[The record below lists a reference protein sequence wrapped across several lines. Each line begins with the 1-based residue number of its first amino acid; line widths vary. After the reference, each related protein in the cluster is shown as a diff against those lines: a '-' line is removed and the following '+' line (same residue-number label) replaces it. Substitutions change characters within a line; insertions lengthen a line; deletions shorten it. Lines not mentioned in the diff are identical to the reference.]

1 MLQSSRLTNGSNF
14 CWLTKT
20 LVQVCFGE
28 SNVSLQGWAD
38 GAGRSG
44 HRVGVLCLLK
54 TTPSAG
60 AVHVAGLCDRDWVQR
75 NTLGNAT
82 QAIKQKIT
90 RQTWGMYKQKNISH
104 FLLDKLDFNL
114 NYVFVYKV
122 FCKII
127 PILNTQHKTS
137 GKTWSPIVRKFIG
150 KCLYYSA
157 ESSLTVASI
166 FF

>member
-1 MLQSSRLTNGSNF
+1 MFWRVQRLLTGLSRRSWF
-14 CWLTKT
+14 
-20 LVQVCFGE
+20 F
-28 SNVSLQGWAD
+28 
-38 GAGRSG
+38 GRSG
-44 HRVGVLCLLK
+44 HRVGVLCLHK
-54 TTPSAG
+54 TTPYAG

-90 RQTWGMYKQKNISH
+90 RQTWGMCEQKNISH

-127 PILNTQHKTS
+127 PNLNTQHKTS
-137 GKTWSPIVRKFIG
+137 GKTWSPIVSYRIQDKDYVPKSQAIMNSKG
-150 KCLYYSA
+150 EIKKCQLCKGR
-157 ESSLTVASI
+157 EM
-166 FF
+166 

>member
-1 MLQSSRLTNGSNF
+1 MFWRVQRLLTGLSRRSWF
-14 CWLTKT
+14 
-20 LVQVCFGE
+20 F
-28 SNVSLQGWAD
+28 
-38 GAGRSG
+38 GRSG
-44 HRVGVLCLLK
+44 HRVGVLCLHK

-90 RQTWGMYKQKNISH
+90 RQTWGMYEKKNISH
-104 FLLDKLDFNL
+104 FLLDRLDFNL

-127 PILNTQHKTS
+127 PMLNTQLKTS
-137 GKTWSPIVRKFIG
+137 GKTPESNRKKMSTLIQRLEILIKTSFKFHII
-150 KCLYYSA
+150 KKRSA
-157 ESSLTVASI
+157 VHATQ
-166 FF
+166 FK